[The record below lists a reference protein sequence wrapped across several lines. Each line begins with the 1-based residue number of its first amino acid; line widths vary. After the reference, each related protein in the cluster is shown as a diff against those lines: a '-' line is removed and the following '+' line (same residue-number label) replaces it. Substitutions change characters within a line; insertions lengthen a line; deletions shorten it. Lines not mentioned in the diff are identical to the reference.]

1 MSSNDRSRAAAT
13 TARRE
18 RRRAERARRLQ
29 EPRSAATGGAHAGP
43 RGTSSSGPSIA
54 VLATIGALVAGV
66 VLIAAIV
73 LLQKPATTGGGTA
86 GGPDASFAAPAE
98 IPPGDLG
105 DTPGSLGNANAP
117 LTMEITEDF
126 QCPICGRFSN
136 EQLGRLIDDF
146 VRPGLLRIVAHDVD
160 FLDRGSSTESLDAAA
175 AAGCAGEQGRY
186 WEYHA
191 WLYANQHG
199 ENQGAFSPDRLRA
212 IAGRV
217 ELDESSFAACLA
229 GPTERAKVTAATNA
243 ALAAGISGTPTF
255 VVNGGQPIPG
265 LPTYDAL
272 SSYLRGL
279 LPSGSPASTAAAGSA
294 SPS

>member
-1 MSSNDRSRAAAT
+1 MSSNDRSRPAAT

-18 RRRAERARRLQ
+18 RRRAERARRSQ
-29 EPRSAATGGAHAGP
+29 EPRSTATGRAHGP
-43 RGTSSSGPSIA
+43 RGTSSTGPSLA

-73 LLQKPATTGGGTA
+73 LLQKPAATGGAAA

-105 DTPGSLGNANAP
+105 DTPGSLGSANAP

-126 QCPICGRFSN
+126 QCPICGQFSN
-136 EQLGRLIDDF
+136 EQLSRLVDDF

-160 FLDRGSSTESLDAAA
+160 FLDRGSSTESLDAATA
-175 AAGCAGEQGRY
+175 AACAGEQGRY

-217 ELDESSFAACLA
+217 ELDESSFAGCLA
-229 GPTERAKVTAATNA
+229 GPAERAKVTAATNV
-243 ALAAGISGTPTF
+243 ALAAGISATPTF
-255 VVNGGQPIPG
+255 VVNGGQPISG

-279 LPSGSPASTAAAGSA
+279 LPSGSPGASAAAASA